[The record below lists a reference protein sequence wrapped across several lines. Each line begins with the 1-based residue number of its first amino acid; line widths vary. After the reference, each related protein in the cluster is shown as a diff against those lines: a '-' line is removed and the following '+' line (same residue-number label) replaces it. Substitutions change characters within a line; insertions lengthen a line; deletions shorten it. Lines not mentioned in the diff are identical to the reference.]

1 LTRFEPEEQDFDLRV
16 YYRAACEANET
27 SWPPVCI
34 GRKHRARAGLGERT
48 MSGGWRELIGHY
60 KCGCGAV
67 YRKTFTTTP
76 FDIDD
81 ADCEVCGKRMDGWY
95 NTTGF
100 RSFELISRP
109 GAQTL

>member
-1 LTRFEPEEQDFDLRV
+1 
-16 YYRAACEANET
+16 
-27 SWPPVCI
+27 
-34 GRKHRARAGLGERT
+34 

-60 KCGCGAV
+60 KCGCGAI

-76 FDIDD
+76 FDADD

-100 RSFELISRP
+100 RSFELISWP
-109 GAQTL
+109 GAQTLSRPAKTNEPAGPSGGLFAAEEKCVVTLPCIIARSRAVRI

>member
-1 LTRFEPEEQDFDLRV
+1 MIFASTIVRPAKRTRSSSRLSELEESIEHKPDWESDHERRLARA
-16 YYRAACEANET
+16 YRALQ
-27 SWPPVCI
+27 V
-34 GRKHRARAGLGERT
+34 RVRA
-48 MSGGWRELIGHY
+48 I
-60 KCGCGAV
+60 

-76 FDIDD
+76 FDTDD